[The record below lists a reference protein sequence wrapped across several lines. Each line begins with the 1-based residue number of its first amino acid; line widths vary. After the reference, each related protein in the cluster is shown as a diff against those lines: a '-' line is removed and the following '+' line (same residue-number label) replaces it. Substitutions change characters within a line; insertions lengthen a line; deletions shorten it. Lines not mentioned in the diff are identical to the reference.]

1 MRRLT
6 RGIPAARP
14 IRGPQIH
21 GHYSGGSISVDLREG
36 LKPYAATLASTDMAP
51 YLWVSVD
58 ICGHRPGVATTY
70 AAEPQTPQIFTRS
83 VDLASCSNDLAST
96 DRKKHCIGG
105 RRPGERS
112 TATRRLNLRGNLRLN
127 AGATGLEGYSRG
139 VESARGKLV
148 TSPPV
153 VVRGGL

>member
-21 GHYSGGSISVDLREG
+21 AHYSGGSISVDLREG

-70 AAEPQTPQIFTRS
+70 AAEPQTPQIFTIS

-96 DRKKHCIGG
+96 DRKKHCIRGQ
-105 RRPGERS
+105 RPPGEDR
-112 TATRRLNLRGNLRLN
+112 ALLVLNLRGNLRLN
-127 AGATGLEGYSRG
+127 AGATGLEGCPRG
-139 VESARGKLV
+139 VESAHSVCV
-148 TSPPV
+148 TPPPV